1 MHEMSLAQGLIE
13 ELSVLASKNK
23 ALRIVQVRVVLGPF
37 SGVVA
42 DSFSFGFNVL
52 KKREPLMA
60 EAKLVLDTP
69 APQYTCQGCGQA
81 ITLPQGNEMDRLEMM
96 VSAAFSFTQK
106 KCPFCSSS
114 RLSPKGGTELIL
126 QQVIME

>member
-13 ELSVLASKNK
+13 ELSALASKNK

-60 EAKLVLDTP
+60 EALLLLDTP
-69 APQYTCQGCGQA
+69 EPQYECQDCGK
-81 ITLPQGNEMDRLEMM
+81 IVNLPQREQIDKLEMAWA
-96 VSAAFSFTQK
+96 SLSFSQK
-106 KCPFCSSS
+106 KCSFCASF
-114 RLSPKGGTELIL
+114 RLSPIGGTELIL

>member
-13 ELSVLASKNK
+13 ELSALASKNK

-52 KKREPLMA
+52 KKREPLMI
-60 EAKLVLDTP
+60 LCVL
-69 APQYTCQGCGQA
+69 
-81 ITLPQGNEMDRLEMM
+81 
-96 VSAAFSFTQK
+96 K
-106 KCPFCSSS
+106 
-114 RLSPKGGTELIL
+114 
-126 QQVIME
+126 

>member
-52 KKREPLMA
+52 KKSML
-60 EAKLVLDTP
+60 
-69 APQYTCQGCGQA
+69 
-81 ITLPQGNEMDRLEMM
+81 
-96 VSAAFSFTQK
+96 
-106 KCPFCSSS
+106 
-114 RLSPKGGTELIL
+114 
-126 QQVIME
+126 